1 MPDSKLVDFD
11 DISKFSLVIK
21 EIKSENDSQASS
33 KPDTPKLLSLNPA
46 NRSLSTEVSHS
57 SDPSKLTMRMS
68 PKDTPRRK
76 YFDSGDYEL
85 AKAGIVSSSS
95 VGSLHP
101 NPEKLASYSRSGSSQ
116 HLQQF
121 IKSFGSRDDFGGE
134 GFLKNQSAPNTKLK
148 RSTFSINSLESLE
161 E

>member
-1 MPDSKLVDFD
+1 M
-11 DISKFSLVIK
+11 I
-21 EIKSENDSQASS
+21 
-33 KPDTPKLLSLNPA
+33 
-46 NRSLSTEVSHS
+46 
-57 SDPSKLTMRMS
+57 RMS
-68 PKDTPRRK
+68 PREATSRK

-101 NPEKLASYSRSGSSQ
+101 NPEKLASYSRSTSSH

-121 IKSFGSRDDFGGE
+121 IKSFGSRDDFGTSGE
-134 GFLKNQSAPNTKLK
+134 GSVKNQVAPNTNLK
-148 RSTFSINSLESLE
+148 RSTVSIKSLEDLE

>member
-1 MPDSKLVDFD
+1 MIR
-11 DISKFSLVIK
+11 ISPR
-21 EIKSENDSQASS
+21 E
-33 KPDTPKLLSLNPA
+33 TPS
-46 NRSLSTEVSHS
+46 
-57 SDPSKLTMRMS
+57 
-68 PKDTPRRK
+68 RK

-101 NPEKLASYSRSGSSQ
+101 NPEKLASYSRSTSSH

-121 IKSFGSRDDFGGE
+121 IKSFGSRDDFGSSGE
-134 GFLKNQSAPNTKLK
+134 SSVKNQVAPNTNLK
-148 RSTFSINSLESLE
+148 RSTVSIKSLEDLE